1 MKKINFIDVEFLCG
15 DVTKLTAEAL
25 IVPQHYDAVYATP
38 LTKRL
43 KYCGA
48 EDGIICFEQFIK
60 RNSVFW
66 GDTYVTLGGGNTK
79 QLIHVVMLGGEAK
92 NAFEIIQKS
101 IWSVLKTAD
110 ENGFTSLVF
119 PLTQNACS
127 FWGVTSFD
135 AAGIILQSIGN
146 FSNLEN
152 KIKEFSVV
160 LDEDDKSFSRI
171 KDMYEI
177 CFDEKNVDSCC
188 KNLFATA
195 V

>member
-1 MKKINFIDVEFLCG
+1 MKKINFIDVEFLRG

-66 GDTYVTLGGGNTK
+66 GDTLITSAGGNTK
-79 QLIHVVMLGGEAK
+79 QLIHVVMLGGETK

-110 ENGFTSLVF
+110 ENGYTSLVF
-119 PLTQNACS
+119 PLTQKACS

-135 AAGIILQSIGN
+135 AVSMILQSIGN
-146 FSNLEN
+146 FSNLDN
-152 KIKEFSVV
+152 RVKEFAIV

-171 KDMYEI
+171 KDKYEL
-177 CFDEKNVDSCC
+177 CFNEENADCRCNPFV
-188 KNLFATA
+188 AA

>member
-1 MKKINFIDVEFLCG
+1 MKKINFIDVEFLRG

-66 GDTYVTLGGGNTK
+66 GDTFVTPGGGNTK
-79 QLIHVVMLGGEAK
+79 QLIHVVMLGGEAR

-101 IWSVLKTAD
+101 VWSALITAD

-135 AAGIILQSIGN
+135 AMGIILQSICN
-146 FSNLEN
+146 FSNSEHR
-152 KIKEFSVV
+152 IEEFTIVF
-160 LDEDDKSFSRI
+160 DEDDRSFSRI
-171 KDMYEI
+171 KDMYEL
-177 CFDEKNVDSCC
+177 CFNEKNVNCSC
-188 KNLFATA
+188 NPVAT
-195 V
+195 VV